1 MLKGLYGL
9 TNLSLGHMGEGTSLS
24 ALQSGQKLSCEDE
37 SNTLFSHLSCQVP
50 SCSKATEVDA
60 KGNQSL
66 KPWHLPHLQR
76 SDSLLGNT
84 AEEAMSSDTLG

>member
-1 MLKGLYGL
+1 
-9 TNLSLGHMGEGTSLS
+9 MGEGTSPF
-24 ALQSGQKLSCEDE
+24 ALQSGQELSCEDE

-84 AEEAMSSDTLG
+84 AEEAMSPVTLCWEMTCSLFSLPTEL